1 MQESF
6 ELVAEVRTDK
16 GKGASRRLRRMNK
29 VPAVLYGGR
38 KDPVALTLPHN
49 ELVQHL
55 ENEAFYSHILN
66 VKVDGK
72 SEKAVLRDVQRHP
85 SDPIIM
91 HIDLLR
97 VDENASI
104 TMSVPLHFTNEEKCV
119 GVKTGGGSITH
130 LMTQVEVSC
139 LARDLPEYIEVDLST
154 VEAGASV
161 HLSEITLPK
170 GVELVEL
177 AHGHDL
183 AVVSVLKPRGATA
196 DEEAAPSGEAPAAG
210 EES

>member
-6 ELVAEVRTDK
+6 ELIAEVRTDK

-29 VPAVLYGGR
+29 VPAVLYGG
-38 KDPVALTLPHN
+38 KQPPVSLTLQHN
-49 ELVQHL
+49 ELLQHL

-85 SDPIIM
+85 SNPVIM

-97 VDENASI
+97 VDEKARI
-104 TMSVPLHFTNEEKCV
+104 HMSVPLHFTNEEKCV

-139 LARDLPEYIEVDLST
+139 LAGDLPEYIEVDLEK

-170 GVELVEL
+170 GIELVEL

-183 AVVSVLKPRGATA
+183 AVVSVLKPRGGAGEDEAGAGETPSTG
-196 DEEAAPSGEAPAAG
+196 EEA
-210 EES
+210 